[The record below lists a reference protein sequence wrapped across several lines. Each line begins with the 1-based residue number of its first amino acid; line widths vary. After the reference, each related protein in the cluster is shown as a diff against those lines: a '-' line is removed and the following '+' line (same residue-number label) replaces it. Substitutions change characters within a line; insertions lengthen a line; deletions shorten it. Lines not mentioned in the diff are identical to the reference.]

1 MKRPLVVLFDSG
13 LGGLSVFKA
22 VRKAREDADY
32 LYVADNGG
40 FPYGS
45 LGPND
50 IVRRV
55 ITIFDTLQSSRPAL
69 AVIACNTASTL
80 VLPFLRQRHA
90 YPFVGTV
97 PAVKP
102 AAENTTTGIV
112 AVLSTPGTLDRD
124 YTRNLIN
131 EFASHVHVRVV
142 GSANLA
148 GYAERILSGGLV
160 DDEDIKREVM
170 PAFYEMD
177 IGEMDTGR
185 CDTIVLA
192 CTHYPLILD
201 RLQAVAPWHADWID
215 PAPAIACRV
224 VDLLREWPV
233 MPGNG
238 NARAIITDPD
248 GVRRFRPIFQRFG
261 LSLIAGKAEEV
272 PA

>member
-40 FPYGS
+40 FPYGG
-45 LGPND
+45 LGPSD

-55 ITIFDTLQSSRPAL
+55 TTVFDTLRSSQPSL

-97 PAVKP
+97 PAIKP

-142 GSANLA
+142 GSSNLA
-148 GYAERILSGGLV
+148 AYAELILSGGLV
-160 DDEDIKREVM
+160 DDEDIKREIM

-177 IGEMDTGR
+177 IGDMDIGR
-185 CDTIVLA
+185 SDTVVLA
-192 CTHYPLILD
+192 CTHYPLILE
-201 RLQAVAPWHADWID
+201 RLQAVAPWHVNWID
-215 PAPAIACRV
+215 PAPAIARRV
-224 VDLLREWPV
+224 VDLLTQWPV
-233 MPGNG
+233 MGGNG
-238 NARAIITDPD
+238 SARAVITDAEEA
-248 GVRRFRPIFQRFG
+248 RRFRPIFQRFG
-261 LSLIAGKAEEV
+261 LSLITAKTAGV